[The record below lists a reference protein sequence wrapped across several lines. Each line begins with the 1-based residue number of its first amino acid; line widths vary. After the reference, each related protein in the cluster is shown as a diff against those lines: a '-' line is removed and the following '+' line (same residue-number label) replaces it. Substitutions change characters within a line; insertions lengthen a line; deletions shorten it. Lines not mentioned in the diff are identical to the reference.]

1 MGKVPGYGWRVIQDL
16 GRENKDKNVTLLQ
29 AFLQRECIMLIL
41 AQMQNPC
48 HSLLQII
55 IIYSNTSNLKE
66 EFSLT
71 QTHSSYHANIKPT
84 YTVICLHLPSI

>member
-1 MGKVPGYGWRVIQDL
+1 MG
-16 GRENKDKNVTLLQ
+16 ENAPSRDSRFEGERIRMLHLQ
-29 AFLQRECIMLIL
+29 AFLQGECIMLIL

-55 IIYSNTSNLKE
+55 IIYSNTGNLKE

-71 QTHSSYHANIKPT
+71 QTHSSYSYHANIKP
-84 YTVICLHLPSI
+84 P

>member
-1 MGKVPGYGWRVIQDL
+1 MG
-16 GRENKDKNVTLLQ
+16 ENAPSRDSRFEGEKDKKVTLLQ

-55 IIYSNTSNLKE
+55 IYSNT
-66 EFSLT
+66 
-71 QTHSSYHANIKPT
+71 T
-84 YTVICLHLPSI
+84 YQPQRGI